1 MLLQKTDAAASLNAA
16 SVSCR
21 YFRGPPILVSL
32 LLTSCVP
39 CYRCFGVK
47 NVQLLNLLC
56 YCFYLK
62 IDVQSCN
69 DVYLTDL
76 EVRVN
81 YSIILFDNIQYC
93 TKLYKR
99 LNLASLGNKT
109 EFLATLEP
117 HLLHSKSKPTFATRF
132 FFVNDEAE
140 QHRESFVVLS
150 SYQSQQKICG
160 LLYPINKVRLHPKAA
175 SASLCEMCKGK
186 KWRRGDEST

>member
-1 MLLQKTDAAASLNAA
+1 MCALLSLLR
-16 SVSCR
+16 CKKC
-21 YFRGPPILVSL
+21 PITEPSL
-32 LLTSCVP
+32 LLFLSKN
-39 CYRCFGVK
+39 RCPKLYWCAFDRFGSLSK
-47 NVQLLNLLC
+47 LLHNTLR
-56 YCFYLK
+56 YYT
-62 IDVQSCN
+62 I
-69 DVYLTDL
+69 
-76 EVRVN
+76 
-81 YSIILFDNIQYC
+81 
-93 TKLYKR
+93 LYKR

-109 EFLATLEP
+109 RFLATLEP
-117 HLLHSKSKPTFATRF
+117 YLLHSKSKPTFATRF

>member
-1 MLLQKTDAAASLNAA
+1 MLPPLA
-16 SVSCR
+16 VVI
-21 YFRGPPILVSL
+21 FEVPPILVSL

-39 CYRCFGVK
+39 CYRCFDGARVK

-56 YCFYLK
+56 YCFYLR
-62 IDVQSCN
+62 IDVQSCI
-69 DVYLTDL
+69 DVHLTGL
-76 EVRVN
+76 EVWVN
-81 YSIILFDNIQYC
+81 YSIILFDTIQYC
-93 TKLYKR
+93 KKLYKR

-109 EFLATLEP
+109 GFLATLKP
-117 HLLHSKSKPTFATRF
+117 YLLHSKSKPTFATRF
-132 FFVNDEAE
+132 FSVNDEAE

>member
-1 MLLQKTDAAASLNAA
+1 MLLQKTDAAASSLNAAA

-62 IDVQSCN
+62 IDVQSCI
-69 DVYLTDL
+69 DVHLTGL

-81 YSIILFDNIQYC
+81 YSIILYNTVQNC
-93 TKLYKR
+93 TKGLTSLRSEIKLGFSLR
-99 LNLASLGNKT
+99 SNLNYSTRNRSQ
-109 EFLATLEP
+109 
-117 HLLHSKSKPTFATRF
+117 HLQPDSFSSTMR
-132 FFVNDEAE
+132 
-140 QHRESFVVLS
+140 HR
-150 SYQSQQKICG
+150 
-160 LLYPINKVRLHPKAA
+160 AA
-175 SASLCEMCKGK
+175 
-186 KWRRGDEST
+186 